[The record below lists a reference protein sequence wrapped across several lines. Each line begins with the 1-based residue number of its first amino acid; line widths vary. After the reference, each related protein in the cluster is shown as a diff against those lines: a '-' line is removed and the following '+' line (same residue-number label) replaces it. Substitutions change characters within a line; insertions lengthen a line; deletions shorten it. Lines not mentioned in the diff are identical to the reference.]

1 MENQARGRQEGPY
14 RRPQAKASEKRG
26 FVSMMDIPRVRAEL
40 EGKRI
45 VVTNGCFD
53 LLHVGHLRCLDFAR
67 SLGDLLWVGVND
79 DRSVQSQKGENRPI
93 HPEAER
99 AELLAGLRPVDL
111 VTVFSGRRA
120 TAFLQAV
127 RPTVYVKGGD
137 YRRETLDAEEREA
150 LERMGA
156 EIRFFPLVEGR
167 STTAAWQALKK
178 G

>member
-1 MENQARGRQEGPY
+1 MKNQER
-14 RRPQAKASEKRG
+14 EKREG
-26 FVSMMDIPRVRAEL
+26 SYRPSEGKTGGGCWFVSMEEVPGVRAEL

-79 DRSVQSQKGENRPI
+79 DRSVRSQKGENRPI

-111 VTVFSGRRA
+111 VTVFPGRRA

-127 RPTVYVKGGD
+127 RPTVYIKGGD
-137 YRRETLDAEEREA
+137 YQRETLDAEEREA
-150 LERMGA
+150 LERMGV

-167 STTAAWQALKK
+167 STTAAWEALQKR
-178 G
+178 